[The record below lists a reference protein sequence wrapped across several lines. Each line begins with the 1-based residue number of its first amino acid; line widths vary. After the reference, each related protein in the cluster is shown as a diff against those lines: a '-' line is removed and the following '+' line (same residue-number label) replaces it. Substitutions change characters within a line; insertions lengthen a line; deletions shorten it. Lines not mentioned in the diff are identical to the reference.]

1 VCIDFNFG
9 ENFITQMDSV
19 GTGRIA
25 AKLFEDSS
33 ISENFNLEPGRPQD
47 DGPSPLQYNMGEQIV
62 MLKIELNPH
71 VASVF
76 QFFNMDLEKLC

>member
-33 ISENFNLEPGRPQD
+33 ISENFNLEPGRPQRRTMV
-47 DGPSPLQYNMGEQIV
+47 PPHCNITGENR
-62 MLKIELNPH
+62 L
-71 VASVF
+71 
-76 QFFNMDLEKLC
+76 